1 MREVGGDMLV
11 VPNVINYSGEL
22 IDIEMRVAALGYLII
37 SLRSQKTDL
46 FFLSSF
52 LAGRE
57 ADVS

>member
-1 MREVGGDMLV
+1 MLV